1 METPPGQTQ
10 KQLPAS
16 TDYLNA
22 VVDECTRLPPTG
34 SWTIADLVA
43 RGVNRNTARI
53 RMLDAVDSGEL
64 ESGKFKN
71 KLYFWIASD
80 DV

>member
-22 VVDECTRLPPTG
+22 IVDECTRRPPPG
-34 SWTIADLVA
+34 SWTIAELVA
-43 RGVNRNTARI
+43 RGVNRNKARAV
-53 RMLDAVDSGEL
+53 MLDAVAAGEL
-64 ESGKFKN
+64 AMGKFKN

>member
-1 METPPGQTQ
+1 METVSGKTQ
-10 KQLPAS
+10 SAHPAS
-16 TDYLNA
+16 VDYIDTII
-22 VVDECTRLPPTG
+22 DECTRRPPPG

-43 RGVNRNTARI
+43 RGVNRNKARSV
-53 RMLDAVDSGEL
+53 MLDAVAAHEL
-64 ESGKFKN
+64 EMGKFKN